1 MNAIAGLIWSV
12 PANCNFWTFG
22 LSIEDITAAKTLWL
36 KIGNRRSTNVVI
48 DLTMENFGPYV
59 YEYWS
64 SVLLEDY
71 SLSLHHI
78 VQKMV
83 DSGLFRFLFKSFGM
97 SHEAAAL
104 QWRVYRDVTSRNRG
118 DARSQGCRISDVCRI
133 LYCDAEQLP
142 DWNDLQ
148 DADDVGM
155 DVDAAPEEPEKMI
168 IQDGCIVYLPGG
180 RAMRI
185 MEPIEAMLC
194 DAHGRNAR
202 RRNESLEDFVLRQ
215 QQEHEAQQAQ
225 AQGHD
230 VDASPSM
237 AALLDTYP
245 A

>member
-1 MNAIAGLIWSV
+1 
-12 PANCNFWTFG
+12 
-22 LSIEDITAAKTLWL
+22 
-36 KIGNRRSTNVVI
+36 
-48 DLTMENFGPYV
+48 MENFGPYV

-142 DWNDLQ
+142 I
-148 DADDVGM
+148 GM
-155 DVDAAPEEPEKMI
+155 IYKM
-168 IQDGCIVYLPGG
+168 L
-180 RAMRI
+180 M
-185 MEPIEAMLC
+185 MLVWMWML
-194 DAHGRNAR
+194 HQR
-202 RRNESLEDFVLRQ
+202 SLKK
-215 QQEHEAQQAQ
+215 
-225 AQGHD
+225 
-230 VDASPSM
+230 
-237 AALLDTYP
+237 
-245 A
+245 